1 MYAMN
6 VTELASY
13 PGVKI
18 PTADTGAL
26 IVRLTEGEINGVI
39 GDATIDRES
48 VDPVAFEVAAR
59 ALRNP
64 TGATSITSGI
74 DDWKQTLRYEGQTA
88 AATKAGVYL
97 TDEETRKL
105 RILAGVIPARRR
117 ARRGSIVTRP
127 GW

>member
-13 PGVKI
+13 PGVKV
-18 PTADTGAL
+18 PTEDTGAL
-26 IVRLTEGEINGVI
+26 VVRLTEGEINGVI
-39 GDATIDRES
+39 GTADVDREL
-48 VDPVAFEVAAR
+48 VDPIAFEVAAR

-88 AATKAGVYL
+88 TATRAGVYL
-97 TDEETRKL
+97 TPDERERLL
-105 RILAGVIPARRR
+105 RLAGGVPARRKS
-117 ARRGSIVTRP
+117 RGSIVTRP

>member
-1 MYAMN
+1 MYVMDP
-6 VTELASY
+6 TKLASY

-18 PTADTGAL
+18 PTDDTRDL
-26 IVRLTEGEINGVI
+26 VVELTEGEINGVL
-39 GDATIDRES
+39 GDAS
-48 VDPVAFEVAAR
+48 VAASAVNPIAYEVAAR

-74 DDWKQTLRYEGQTA
+74 DDWKQTLRFEGDTA
-88 AATKAGVYL
+88 LATKAGIYL

-105 RILAGVIPARRR
+105 RILAGIIPAKRR

>member
-1 MYAMN
+1 MFTMDP
-6 VTELASY
+6 TKLASY

-18 PTADTGAL
+18 PTDDTRDL
-26 IVRLTEGEINGVI
+26 VIELTEGEINGVI
-39 GDATIDRES
+39 GDA
-48 VDPVAFEVAAR
+48 PVENRHIAPIAYEVAAR

-74 DDWKQTLRYEGQTA
+74 DDWKQTLRYEGATA
-88 AATKAGVYL
+88 LATQAGVYL
-97 TDEETRKL
+97 TDDETLKL
-105 RILAGVIPARRR
+105 RRLAGILPKRRR